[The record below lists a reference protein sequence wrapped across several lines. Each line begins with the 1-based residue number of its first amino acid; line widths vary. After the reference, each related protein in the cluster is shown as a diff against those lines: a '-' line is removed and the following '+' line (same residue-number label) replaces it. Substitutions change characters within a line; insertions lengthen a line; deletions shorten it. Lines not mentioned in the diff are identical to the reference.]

1 MSVIATQNITPT
13 FHRLPHQSQPAVP
26 PHAMQISSVASRTYV
41 ESYFTKLY
49 PGQVVLVL
57 CEYSKFR
64 MELLLQYSIWFKTSA
79 IIEYLP
85 SPISYL
91 TEWRQFFTLA
101 TTPSNQQNQQTWN
114 CLLSHYGPPSTET
127 NTTETITVRCH
138 KISWIYLSSTYY
150 WWLFRPTITI
160 RFDLKWKKNT
170 IRTALICTHTNSY
183 ASQVVPK
190 WQRQEKKN

>member
-1 MSVIATQNITPT
+1 
-13 FHRLPHQSQPAVP
+13 
-26 PHAMQISSVASRTYV
+26 MQISSVASRTYV

-127 NTTETITVRCH
+127 PTTETITVRCH

-160 RFDLKWKKNT
+160 RFDLKWKKT
-170 IRTALICTHTNSY
+170 LFEQH
-183 ASQVVPK
+183 
-190 WQRQEKKN
+190 